1 MSGPRYGSLR
11 LRFIVAMVAMLLLV
25 VAAFGIIAH
34 QVVRRSAKEAAVARL
49 QSVARQ
55 FVTMATPGFLDA
67 RSRLTAAA
75 TDPLLQT
82 ALRTGERSEGLEGTL
97 RALAPANNPLNTVSL
112 GSPAGDIV
120 AAAGDLAPM
129 PPYRRADTA
138 TVGPLFVAHD
148 TVFLEVSVPVRTG
161 DTTVGHLVQTTRLV
175 AAATAIAQLTNM
187 IGPEAVLLLGNQDGS
202 VWTDLRRVVQRP
214 PPASEGREYDREGRL
229 RVAGSQPFA
238 GLPLAV
244 AIEMPADQALTPA
257 RSLAQGFLGIGL
269 LVTGLGATL
278 AWWVARTI
286 TEPLGSLTRAAQAI
300 AGGGSLTPPPMPVAR
315 RDEIGTLARAFTAMT
330 DQVRTGVETLESQVS
345 TRTAQLSDA
354 LAQLE
359 AAQKDLVR
367 KERLATLG
375 QLSSSV
381 GHELRNPLG
390 VMTNAVYYLEATQ
403 RDATPKVREYLGII
417 RNQIRISEKIVA
429 DLLDYARV
437 NPPQRSA
444 VPVDAFIDDALT
456 RVSIPASVTVVKGID
471 GAATMLVDSVQIGQ
485 VVINLFSNAVQ
496 AMEPNGGTLTIRA
509 RVDGGCVVI
518 EVADTGPGI
527 SDENREHIFEP
538 LFTTKARGIGLG
550 LAVSRGLAR
559 ANGGDLAFETALGR
573 GTTFTLTVP
582 SAG

>member
-1 MSGPRYGSLR
+1 
-11 LRFIVAMVAMLLLV
+11 
-25 VAAFGIIAH
+25 
-34 QVVRRSAKEAAVARL
+34 
-49 QSVARQ
+49 
-55 FVTMATPGFLDA
+55 
-67 RSRLTAAA
+67 
-75 TDPLLQT
+75 
-82 ALRTGERSEGLEGTL
+82 
-97 RALAPANNPLNTVSL
+97 
-112 GSPAGDIV
+112 
-120 AAAGDLAPM
+120 
-129 PPYRRADTA
+129 
-138 TVGPLFVAHD
+138 
-148 TVFLEVSVPVRTG
+148 
-161 DTTVGHLVQTTRLV
+161 
-175 AAATAIAQLTNM
+175 
-187 IGPEAVLLLGNQDGS
+187 
-202 VWTDLRRVVQRP
+202 
-214 PPASEGREYDREGRL
+214 
-229 RVAGSQPFA
+229 
-238 GLPLAV
+238 
-244 AIEMPADQALTPA
+244 
-257 RSLAQGFLGIGL
+257 
-269 LVTGLGATL
+269 
-278 AWWVARTI
+278 
-286 TEPLGSLTRAAQAI
+286 
-300 AGGGSLTPPPMPVAR
+300 MPVAR